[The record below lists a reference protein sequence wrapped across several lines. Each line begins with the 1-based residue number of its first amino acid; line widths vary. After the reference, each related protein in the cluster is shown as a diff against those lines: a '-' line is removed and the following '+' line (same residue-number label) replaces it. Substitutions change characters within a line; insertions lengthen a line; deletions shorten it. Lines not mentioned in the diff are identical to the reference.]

1 MKTRATLIKL
11 VHAGARNAFAD
22 DAARRTWQRERTGKD
37 SCKDMTDG
45 QLEALVG
52 ELRRK
57 GALHDGP
64 PRRAGRVPFNP
75 SPYMAK
81 IEAMLAEMGL
91 SWQYAEAIA
100 WRITGG
106 RGLRPGGQPGQQ
118 RLEWVRGQKHFEG
131 IIAALEVEQTKRRMM
146 RHITTMLAELGL
158 DITAVDEWV
167 APQLRGPKWQRNL
180 KVLKAVYEHLDDLIA
195 ARQVEGEV

>member
-1 MKTRATLIKL
+1 MKNRATLIKL
-11 VHAGARNAFAD
+11 LHAGARSAFAD
-22 DAARRTWQRERTGKD
+22 EDARRAWQRERTGKD
-37 SCKDMTDG
+37 SCKDMSDK

-64 PRRAGRVPFNP
+64 PRRAGRVPFNR

-106 RGLRPGGQPGQQ
+106 RGLKSGGQPGQQ
-118 RLEWVRGQKHFEG
+118 RLEWVRGQKHFDG
-131 IIAALEVEQTKRRMM
+131 IIAALEAEQTKRRLMQ
-146 RHITTMLAELGL
+146 RITTMLSELGL

-180 KVLKAVYEHLDDLIA
+180 KVLRAVVKHLDDMIA
-195 ARQVEGEV
+195 ARQVEGEI